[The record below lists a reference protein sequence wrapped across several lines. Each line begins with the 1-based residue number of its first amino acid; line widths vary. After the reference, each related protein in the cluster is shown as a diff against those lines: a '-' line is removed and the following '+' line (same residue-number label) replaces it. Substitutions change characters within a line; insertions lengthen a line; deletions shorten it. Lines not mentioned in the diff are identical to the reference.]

1 MTDKIE
7 IYNIEGDVL
16 GTYVVDLG
24 GAEGVGDLPEKATTT
39 ILSLL
44 KRHGEEAESLSACN
58 WRKKQPDF
66 EKNDMDSSDIK
77 EECTGYILSNFPE
90 AAQRNITMAHVLGQ
104 LDAGD
109 QATFAAGLA
118 FVNACRDKCQ
128 ECINNSEPI
137 YSVEWPQAPAD
148 LAGLVANY

>member
-1 MTDKIE
+1 MTDKID
-7 IYNIEGDVL
+7 ICTTSGDVL
-16 GTYVVDLG
+16 GTYVVDLS
-24 GAEGVGDLPEKATTT
+24 ENEKAMQAVA
-39 ILSLL
+39 SLL
-44 KRHGEEAESLSACN
+44 VKHNAQSGENCT
-58 WRKKQPDF
+58 WRKTPPRIVDLS
-66 EKNDMDSSDIK
+66 ESDIK
-77 EECTGYILSNFPE
+77 EECREHIVSNFPE
-90 AAQRNITMAHVLGQ
+90 ATQRNITMAHALGQ